1 MFYSDDPAR
10 DFDRWDQELERR
22 RARRPECSHCGER
35 IQDEEAYYINGEFI
49 CPKCMENEFKVLVE
63 NYIDE

>member
-22 RARRPECSHCGER
+22 RARRPICSECSEH
-35 IQDEEAYYINGEFI
+35 IMDETAYCKDGVWT
-49 CPKCMENEFKVLVE
+49 CDKCIENHRTW
-63 NYIDE
+63 IDDEI